1 MSAGMLYAISDL
13 HVGQAGNRAVVEN
26 LRPTSEQDWLIVAG
40 DVGEIFADIEWV
52 LTLLSTRFAK
62 VIWAP
67 GNHELWTVDN
77 DIVRARGVARYD
89 ALVQLCRSLG
99 VATPEDDYL
108 VWTGAGGPVLVVPMF
123 LLYDYSFRTPGTLT
137 KDESLRRAYESGV
150 VCTDEILLS
159 PEPYP
164 SREAWCADRVA
175 ITERRLAE
183 RDPSLPTVLVN
194 HFPLVRQ
201 LTQVLRYPQF
211 AQWCGTELTAD
222 WHKRFGAVAVVYGH
236 LHIPRVTWIDGVC
249 FQERSVGYPE
259 EWARRGTR
267 MDGQWLEPVLPLTR
281 PERRDR

>member
-1 MSAGMLYAISDL
+1 MSAGTLYAISDL
-13 HVGQAGNRAVVEN
+13 HVGQAGNRAVVEG
-26 LRPTSEQDWLIVAG
+26 LRPASAQDWLIVAG
-40 DVGEIFADIEWV
+40 DIGELFADIEWV
-52 LTLLSTRFAK
+52 LTLLSKRFAK

-77 DIVRARGVARYD
+77 DPVRARGVERYD
-89 ALVQLCRSLG
+89 ALVQLCRRLG
-99 VATPEDDYL
+99 VVTPEDDYP
-108 VWTGAGGPVLVVPMF
+108 VWTGAGGPVQIVPMF
-123 LLYDYSFRTPGTLT
+123 LLYDYTFRTPGVST
-137 KDESLRRAYESGV
+137 KEESLRRAYESGV

-194 HFPLVRQ
+194 HFPLVRE
-201 LTQVLRYPQF
+201 LTRVLRYPQF
-211 AQWCGTELTAD
+211 AQWCGTERTAD

-259 EWARRGTR
+259 EWARRGAR
-267 MDGQWLEPVLPLTR
+267 PDDQWLAPVLP
-281 PERRDR
+281 